1 MKNLITAA
9 FITFISISCFA
20 QEKHQ
25 GQRRPERNPMEK
37 FTPEQ
42 RNQLMLKKMTL
53 ELDLN
58 TVQQK
63 EMSKIIAEKSAKRE
77 AHLKNRKAKT
87 EKPTS
92 DEIFE
97 MKNKMLDEQ
106 IAMQARMKKILSPE
120 QFKKWDEIKH
130 HHREGMKKHQRQ
142 NMKKMDHRG
151 MKHKDSSDVKK

>member
-25 GQRRPERNPMEK
+25 GQRRHDGNPMEK

-53 ELDLN
+53 DLDLN